1 MSLKVEQ
8 SLQEKFIMR
17 TRKLKIEQN
26 KILKV
31 GAQSI
36 IKMIR

>member
-8 SLQEKFIMR
+8 SLQEKFIMQIR
-17 TRKLKIEQN
+17 RLKIGYN

-31 GAQSI
+31 GAKCI
-36 IKMIR
+36 IKMIK